1 MARIRNTNFEGVVV
15 VVSFSKHIFFSTANI
30 ASRFP
35 LNFSFKVSSSPSC
48 CVQGGPPGWS
58 RCSMLATPFYIC
70 VYLYTCP
77 IDYLDFCSSRFL
89 TSGLR
94 TSGFWIS
101 SHLESRPWTSGLRAS
116 GFQTSGH
123 PDFWPFRFLPA
134 SIKCLDQDIYG
145 IPCRLHQS

>member
-1 MARIRNTNFEGVVV
+1 MLCAGRTF
-15 VVSFSKHIFFSTANI
+15 
-30 ASRFP
+30 
-35 LNFSFKVSSSPSC
+35 
-48 CVQGGPPGWS
+48 GWS

-94 TSGFWIS
+94 TSGLRISRLWTS
-101 SHLESRPWTSGLRAS
+101 SHLESWPWTSGLRAS

-134 SIKCLDQDIYG
+134 SIKCLDQDIFG
-145 IPCRLHQS
+145 LPCRIHQSQIPNVLPAHFIYEFTKYTLSLNSQPSAAAPTNTSIIV

>member
-1 MARIRNTNFEGVVV
+1 MLLLVLANI
-15 VVSFSKHIFFSTANI
+15 SFSQRRILPHDSHWTFLSKSHHHHHAVCREDLRGEAGVACWLHHFI
-30 ASRFP
+30 
-35 LNFSFKVSSSPSC
+35 
-48 CVQGGPPGWS
+48 
-58 RCSMLATPFYIC
+58 
-70 VYLYTCP
+70 YLYITCP

-94 TSGFWIS
+94 TSGFRIS